1 MDVDDVEGL
10 EQIAR
15 FEEFERARK
24 LLGLSQEAL
33 VKQSGITRRYYGYL
47 KNGKRKASA
56 GLLELMEEILRDGM
70 QKAQDGRNGEEGP
83 PDGIQ
88 LTEEEEWRLCTGEG
102 ILVSRPEDLR
112 DIPREWIEEAER
124 FDAAEWFV
132 RIEKRRK
139 LYGVSQENVAKN
151 AGITGQYYSLLATGK
166 KQAGKDL
173 LKRLDTVLDL
183 FDPDKEMEILFDYVR
198 IRFLTTDEKAVIEK
212 VLGIRMQ
219 YMVEEGRA
227 FYGYGRQYIY
237 GDIAVMVSPER
248 EKGVLLEL
256 KGKGCRQFEVFL
268 KVQGRSWYDFFRRA
282 REAGAVMKRIDIA
295 INDRAGILN
304 IPELAEK
311 CRKEECITLFH
322 GFKDYQS
329 GQMVRATEED
339 AATMGSTLYLG
350 SLRSEIYFC
359 IYEKDYEQY
368 VKNGIP
374 LSEAETKN
382 RFEIRL
388 KNERAEHAIDDLLE
402 GEDIAGTAFGIINH
416 YVRFLKVDMEKL
428 KRDWELEERWAWF
441 IGGEERNIKL
451 TTAPEPYTLD
461 RVTAWMCRQVA
472 PSLKM
477 LLELDELR
485 GTNNIEEM
493 IKEAKLSPQHKKILE
508 QQQTA
513 LEKVIALERLEE
525 TWQEELIREY
535 LEA

>member
-1 MDVDDVEGL
+1 MDVNNAEEL
-10 EQIAR
+10 EQITR
-15 FEEFERARK
+15 FQEFEQARR

-33 VKQSGITRRYYGYL
+33 AEQAGITRVYYSYL
-47 KNGKRKASA
+47 VKGKRKASSE
-56 GLLELMEEILRDGM
+56 LLELLEEIIRDGI
-70 QKAQDGRNGEEGP
+70 QNAQGKRAGGEETSDGR
-83 PDGIQ
+83 Q

-102 ILVSRPEDLR
+102 ILVSRPEDLW
-112 DIPREWIEEAER
+112 DIPEEWLEEVAR
-124 FDAAEWFV
+124 FDPAEWFS

-139 LYGVSQENVAKN
+139 SYDVSQEIVAKH
-151 AGITGQYYSLLATGK
+151 AGITERYYSLLATGR
-166 KQAGKDL
+166 KQAGKEL
-173 LKRLDTVLDL
+173 LKRLDIVLDL
-183 FDPDKEMEILFDYVR
+183 FDPEKEMEILFDYVR

-237 GDIAVMVSPER
+237 GDIVVMVSPEQ

-268 KVQGRSWYDFFRRA
+268 KVQERSWYDFFRRA
-282 REAGAVMKRIDIA
+282 REAGAVIKRIDIA
-295 INDRAGILN
+295 INDRAGILD

-322 GFKDYQS
+322 SYRDYQS
-329 GQMVRATEED
+329 GQMVRTVEDD
-339 AATMGSTLYLG
+339 AASMGNTLYLG
-350 SLRSEIYFC
+350 SLKSEIYFC

-374 LSEAETKN
+374 VSEAETKN

-402 GEDIAGTAFGIINH
+402 KEDIASTAFGIINH
-416 YVRFLKVDMEKL
+416 YVRFLKVDPEKL
-428 KRDWELEERWAWF
+428 RRDWELEERWAWF
-441 IGGEERNIKL
+441 ISGQERDIKL
-451 TTAPEPYTLD
+451 TTVPEPYTLD

-485 GTNNIEEM
+485 GTNHIKEM
-493 IKEAKLSPQHKKILE
+493 IKEAKLSPQHEKILE

-513 LEKVIALERLEE
+513 LEKVIASERLEE
-525 TWQEELIREY
+525 SWQEELCQEY
-535 LEA
+535 MGA